1 MRNNRR
7 DATSGAFSAFRVSE
21 WSVRR
26 KVVAVLA
33 IPVVLAAVFGGLRVS
48 SELQDA
54 SGYSTNQQRATV
66 LGPAI
71 AYLAATERLALP
83 SALSD
88 ALDGDAKAQYTTA
101 TNDLKSAAGNAD
113 LTRTRPSPSPTCCRS
128 ATRWP
133 AGAGR
138 ASPRTRPCS
147 SSDMTQL
154 TTRLINSTL
163 NTEGTPDPQ
172 VQA

>member
-1 MRNNRR
+1 MTP
-7 DATSGAFSAFRVSE
+7 ASGALSAFRVSE

-71 AYLAATERLALP
+71 DYLAATERLAA
-83 SALSD
+83 ALGRSSD
-88 ALDGDAKAQYTTA
+88 QRSTPP
-101 TNDLKSAAGNAD
+101 
-113 LTRTRPSPSPTCCRS
+113 TRRS
-128 ATRWP
+128 AVHHRDQ
-133 AGAGR
+133 
-138 ASPRTRPCS
+138 RPEACS
-147 SSDMTQL
+147 RPMPT
-154 TTRLINSTL
+154 
-163 NTEGTPDPQ
+163 
-172 VQA
+172 